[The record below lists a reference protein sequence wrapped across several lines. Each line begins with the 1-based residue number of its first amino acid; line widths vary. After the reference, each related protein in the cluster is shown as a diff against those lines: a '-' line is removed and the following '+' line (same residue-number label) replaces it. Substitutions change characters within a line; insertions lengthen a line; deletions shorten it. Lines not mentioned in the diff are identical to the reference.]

1 MSRLHRA
8 AAPPSAVDTTNGPNA
23 TEQRADDA
31 RAVGLLA
38 VGAIIKLIGRPG
50 VGQAM
55 VAKSTQQSRNLLLV
69 ERTFQSLVATPEDR
83 WPAEEGC
90 WQRRWL
96 NANKHRA
103 ATLLTQCSVLVPPLS
118 RRRS

>member
-1 MSRLHRA
+1 M
-8 AAPPSAVDTTNGPNA
+8 
-23 TEQRADDA
+23 
-31 RAVGLLA
+31 
-38 VGAIIKLIGRPG
+38 IKRIGSLG

-55 VAKSTQQSRNLLLV
+55 VAKSSQQSRNLVLV
-69 ERTFQSLVATPEDR
+69 GRTFQSLVATPEDR

-103 ATLLTQCSVLVPPLS
+103 ATLLTQCSVLVPPSLS
-118 RRRS
+118 SGAAV